1 MELLIILIYA
11 AILGLAA
18 PYVNV
23 RSLDYGQ
30 LVPSAI
36 ALSAG
41 AVVWTIL
48 LWSNLGATNAL
59 TWILVM
65 VAMPVAMAIGA
76 NRLAKR
82 RALADAQ
89 LLANIKSSKP
99 ETKDAA
105 AKPANDTLN
114 DDDFVVIVS

>member
-1 MELLIILIYA
+1 MELLLILIYA

-30 LVPSAI
+30 LIPSAI
-36 ALSAG
+36 AFNVG
-41 AVVWTIL
+41 AVLWAIL
-48 LWSNLGATNAL
+48 LWTNLGAANPL
-59 TWILVM
+59 TWIIVM
-65 VAMPVAMAIGA
+65 VAMPIAMAIGA

-82 RALADAQ
+82 RAETDAQ
-89 LLANIKSSKP
+89 LLANIKTAKP

-105 AKPANDTLN
+105 AKPASDTLN
-114 DDDFVVIVS
+114 DGDFVVMVS

>member
-36 ALSAG
+36 ALASG
-41 AVVWTIL
+41 AVVWVIL

-82 RALADAQ
+82 RAA
-89 LLANIKSSKP
+89 S
-99 ETKDAA
+99 DAA
-105 AKPANDTLN
+105 LLVKIKTASAPELVKSAASATAAEDYVTE
-114 DDDFVVIVS
+114 

>member
-30 LVPSAI
+30 LIPSAI
-36 ALSAG
+36 ALNTG
-41 AVVWTIL
+41 AIVWVVL
-48 LWSNLGATNAL
+48 LWANLGATNAL
-59 TWILVM
+59 TWIIVM
-65 VAMPVAMAIGA
+65 VAMPVAMALFA

-82 RALADAQ
+82 RAATDAQ
-89 LLANIKSSKP
+89 LLVEIKHSAV
-99 ETKDAA
+99 AA
-105 AKPANDTLN
+105 P
-114 DDDFVVIVS
+114 VSVSASATTAEVYVTE